1 MSTNNTMYNLA
12 LTVIADMEVGDSH
25 TMEMPDDL
33 GYFRKYLSEISKRH
47 GKRFTTSVKAVPGK
61 LQIMRIKYSNIY
73 SKEIE

>member
-12 LTVIADMEVGDSH
+12 LDTISGMGIGDVA
-25 TMEMPDDL
+25 TIEIPADL

-61 LQIMRIKYSNIY
+61 LQIMRIKYSNIH
-73 SKEIE
+73 SQELE